1 MKNQDILLKEECD
14 AKEQSRSRSIP
25 SCLFFPEHVTRGH
38 VLIKDKF
45 CTLLNSVQPIFCSLI
60 QRPLIQQIQRK
71 SCFNLRKDFTDLQQ
85 RHQICVMFTEF
96 CKIKFDKFCLFR
108 LSQSVPFLNTTKQSK
123 F

>member
-1 MKNQDILLKEECD
+1 M
-14 AKEQSRSRSIP
+14 
-25 SCLFFPEHVTRGH
+25 TGGH

-85 RHQICVMFTEF
+85 PYQICVLFAEF